1 MRKFLKEKR
10 VKRLKLQSMHW
21 LLLRTTGLMFT
32 RTDDHVKWT
41 APDENLLKINVDRAF
56 AENGAGIGLVVRK
69 HPGQIAAVMAERLFG
84 ALSAEHV
91 QCLAFFKALQFTRD
105 FGISH
110 FILEGDALSIV
121 QRINS

>member
-1 MRKFLKEKR
+1 MAFIKDYWINVHKSVV
-10 VKRLKLQSMHW
+10 VK
-21 LLLRTTGLMFT
+21 

-69 HPGQIAAVMAERLFG
+69 HLRQIEAVMAERLFG
-84 ALSAEHV
+84 AFSAEHV